1 MWDMTHWVAKN
12 NYLRDVITDNIANQV
27 AFEQLKEKKIII
39 EVELRNLKTVYSSL
53 KDQIQGI
60 VLLLGFSNKLLQ
72 TAYNQVDSL
81 KQKILKEKTV

>member
-1 MWDMTHWVAKN
+1 M
-12 NYLRDVITDNIANQV
+12 ANQV